1 MVLEKISGPVIGAI
15 IGYCTNY
22 IAVKM
27 LFYPRKEIYV
37 MGHKLP
43 FTPGAIPKGK
53 DRLAKAVGSVISNTL
68 LTEKDIKE
76 KLLSPEIENIVV
88 DKMME
93 VLSEDFRSLF
103 VKIMSSEEEYE
114 SLKEKLVHNL
124 TERVLASVHN
134 LDLENVI
141 MKEGSRIIKEKTDGT
156 MLALFVSDELVAS
169 ILHPFGAE
177 FVKYIE
183 ENGNDFVKPE
193 MEKQIVSLETESVV
207 GMCNKTEKG
216 EIWLREKVT
225 DLYHNVVEIAAGSI
239 MKYMNISGIVEDKIS
254 AMRVEDLEKLVLSV
268 MKKEL
273 DMIVNL
279 GAFVGA
285 LLGIFNMF
293 F

>member
-1 MVLEKISGPVIGAI
+1 MFLERISGPVIGAI

-53 DRLAKAVGSVISNTL
+53 DRLAKAIGGVISNTL

-76 KLLSPEIENIVV
+76 KLLSDELENVVV

-93 VLSEDFRSLF
+93 VLSTDLRSL
-103 VKIMSSEEEYE
+103 IMKMLSSEEEYE
-114 SLKEKLVHNL
+114 SLKENLADNL
-124 TERVLASVHN
+124 TNRVLASVQN
-134 LDLENVI
+134 LELEEVI
-141 MKEGSRIIKEKTDGT
+141 TREGSRVIKEKTDGT

-183 ENGNDFVKPE
+183 ENGSDLMKPE
-193 MEKQIVSLETESVV
+193 LENQITALESESIAELCNKMEKDEEWI
-207 GMCNKTEKG
+207 
-216 EIWLREKVT
+216 REKIIAA
-225 DLYHNVVEIAAGSI
+225 YHNVVELAAGNI
-239 MKYMNISGIVEDKIS
+239 MKHINITGIVEDKINS
-254 AMRVEDLEKLVLSV
+254 MPVEDLEKLVLSV

-273 DMIVNL
+273 DTIVNL
-279 GAFVGA
+279 GALVGA
-285 LLGIFNMF
+285 LLGIFNMIF
-293 F
+293 